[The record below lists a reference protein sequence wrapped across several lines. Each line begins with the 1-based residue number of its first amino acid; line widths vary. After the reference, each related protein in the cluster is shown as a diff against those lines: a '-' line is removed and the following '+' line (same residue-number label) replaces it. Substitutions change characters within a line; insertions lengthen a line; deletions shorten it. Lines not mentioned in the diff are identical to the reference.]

1 MRGKHLAYTMFLMLI
16 VMACASI
23 GNPDGGIYDVNPP
36 KVVSSNPGYRS
47 VSNAK
52 KKISILFDEFIKLE
66 NANEKVIVS
75 PPQIEPANIRAE
87 GKKVK
92 ITLYD
97 SLQANTTYTIDF
109 SDAIQDNN
117 EGNPMGNYTFSFS
130 TGEEIDTMEI
140 SGTVL
145 NAQDLEP
152 IKGILVG
159 LYPAD
164 STFNDTLLNSTPF
177 LRVSRTN
184 GSGRFSIKGVKN
196 GSYRAFAL
204 KDADGDFLF
213 NQKSEMIAFDT
224 TILTTSSKPDVRMD
238 TIWRDSTHYDSIRV
252 IPYTHFLPDDVVLLA
267 FLEEGQDLHLLKTER
282 PEPDFFKL
290 YFTAPADSLPTIE
303 GLNFDASCLLA
314 EPTENN
320 DTITYWITDTTY
332 SHQQDTLSLVLTYLE
347 TDTLGKLSPHSD
359 TLDFVSKQ
367 PYEKIRK
374 EKQKQIDDWNK
385 EREKRQKKSKEPLPP
400 EENPYEK
407 TWLEISAKPTGTLDP
422 NQNMRFTAKE
432 PLAKVDTS
440 LIHFTMKQ
448 DTTWVEAPY
457 LFLPVEHDLRSYML
471 YAEWEP
477 EKQYRFEADSAAF
490 RSIMGNE
497 SKAVKQEF
505 KIKGMEEY
513 GSIFVNVILPDTGVV
528 VQLMNK
534 SDKVVA
540 EVRADSA
547 GRADFYY
554 LKAAEYYMRCYID
567 RNGNNKWDTG
577 NYAEGLQPEE
587 VFYFPKPMNLKAQW
601 DLEQD
606 WNVRSIDRS
615 KQKPE
620 AITKQKPDKK
630 KSTTDR
636 NKQREEE
643 RRNAKKGTSSRQSG
657 SSGFGGNSFGGGGM
671 GF

>member
-1 MRGKHLAYTMFLMLI
+1 MRSRHLAYTIVLMLT

-23 GNPDGGIYDVNPP
+23 GSPDGGRFDDTPP
-36 KVVSSNPGYRS
+36 KVIGSNPGYRS
-47 VSNAK
+47 VANDK

-97 SLQANTTYTIDF
+97 SLKANTTYTIDF

-130 TGEEIDTMEI
+130 TGEDIDTMEI

-145 NAQDLEP
+145 DAQDLEP

-159 LYPAD
+159 LYRAD
-164 STFNDTLLNSTPF
+164 SSFNDTLLTSTPF

-184 GSGRFSIKGVKN
+184 SSGRFSIKGVKN

-224 TILTTSSKPDVRMD
+224 TTLTTSCKPDIRMD

-252 IPYTHFLPDDVVLLA
+252 IPYTHFLPDDIVLLA
-267 FLEEGQDLHLLKTER
+267 FLEEGQDQHLLKTER
-282 PEPDFFKL
+282 PETDFFKL

-314 EPTENN
+314 EPTEAN
-320 DTITYWITDTTY
+320 DTITYWITDTVY
-332 SHQQDTLSLVLTYLE
+332 SHQQDTLSIVLTYLE

-359 TLDFVSKQ
+359 TLDLVSKV

-374 EKQKQIDDWNK
+374 EKQKQIDDWIK
-385 EREKRQKKSKEPLPP
+385 DREKRQKKSKEPLPP

-407 TWLEISAKPTGTLDP
+407 TWLEVSAKPTGTLDP

-432 PLAKVDTS
+432 PLASVDTS
-440 LIHFTMKQ
+440 LIRFFTKQ

-490 RSIMGNE
+490 KSIMGKE
-497 SKAVKQEF
+497 AKAIKQEF
-505 KIKGMEEY
+505 KVKGMEEF

-540 EVRADSA
+540 EVRADTT

-554 LKAAEYYMRCYID
+554 LRAGEYYMRCFID

-577 NYAEGLQPEE
+577 NYAEGLQAEE

-615 KQKPE
+615 KQKAE
-620 AITKQKPDKK
+620 AITKQKPDKQRAK
-630 KSTTDR
+630 IDR

-643 RRNAKKGTSSRQSG
+643 RRNAKRGTSSRQN
-657 SSGFGGNSFGGGGM
+657 SSGFGGGGFGGGGL

>member
-1 MRGKHLAYTMFLMLI
+1 MRSRHLAYTIVLMLT

-23 GNPDGGIYDVNPP
+23 GSPDGGRFDDTPP
-36 KVVSSNPGYRS
+36 KVIGSNPGYRS
-47 VSNAK
+47 VANDK
-52 KKISILFDEFIKLE
+52 KKISIFFDEFIKLE

-97 SLQANTTYTIDF
+97 SLKANTTYTIDF

-130 TGEEIDTMEI
+130 TGEDIDTMEI

-145 NAQDLEP
+145 DAQDLEP

-159 LYPAD
+159 LYRAD
-164 STFNDTLLNSTPF
+164 SSFNDTLLTSTPF

-184 GSGRFSIKGVKN
+184 SSGRFSIKGVKN

-224 TILTTSSKPDVRMD
+224 TTLTTSCKPDIRMD

-252 IPYTHFLPDDVVLLA
+252 IPYTHFLPDDIVLLA
-267 FLEEGQDLHLLKTER
+267 FLEEGQDQHLLKTER
-282 PEPDFFKL
+282 PETDFFKL

-314 EPTENN
+314 EPTEAN
-320 DTITYWITDTTY
+320 DTITYWITDTVY
-332 SHQQDTLSLVLTYLE
+332 SHQQDTLSIVLTYLE

-359 TLDFVSKQ
+359 TLDLVSKV

-374 EKQKQIDDWNK
+374 EKQKQIDDWIK
-385 EREKRQKKSKEPLPP
+385 DREKRQKKSKEPLPP

-407 TWLEISAKPTGTLDP
+407 TWLEVSAKPTGTLDP

-432 PLAKVDTS
+432 PLASVDTS
-440 LIHFTMKQ
+440 LIRFFTKQ

-490 RSIMGNE
+490 KSIMGKE
-497 SKAVKQEF
+497 AKAIKQEF
-505 KIKGMEEY
+505 KVKGMEEF

-540 EVRADSA
+540 EVRADTT

-554 LKAAEYYMRCYID
+554 LRAGEYYMRCFID

-577 NYAEGLQPEE
+577 NYAEGLQAEE

-615 KQKPE
+615 KQKAE
-620 AITKQKPDKK
+620 AITKQKPDKQRAK
-630 KSTTDR
+630 IDR

-643 RRNAKKGTSSRQSG
+643 RRNAKRGTSSRQN
-657 SSGFGGNSFGGGGM
+657 SSGFGGGGFGGGGL

>member
-1 MRGKHLAYTMFLMLI
+1 MRGKHLAYTMFLMLV

-23 GNPDGGIYDVNPP
+23 GSPDGGIYDVNPP

-66 NANEKVIVS
+66 NASEKVIVS
-75 PPQIEPANIRAE
+75 PPQIEAANIRAE

-97 SLQANTTYTIDF
+97 SLLANTTYTIDF

-152 IKGILVG
+152 VKGILVG

-164 STFNDTLLNSTPF
+164 STFNDTLLSSTPF

-184 GSGRFSIKGVKN
+184 SSGRFSIKGVKN

-359 TLDFVSKQ
+359 TLDLVSKQ

-440 LIHFTMKQ
+440 LIHFTMKE
-448 DTTWVEAPY
+448 DTTWVDAPY
-457 LFLPVEHDLRSYML
+457 LFLPVEHDLSSYML

-477 EKQYRFEADSAAF
+477 ERQYRFEADSAAF

-497 SKAVKQEF
+497 SKSLKQEF

-534 SDKVVA
+534 SDKLVA
-540 EVRADSA
+540 EVRADST

-615 KQKPE
+615 KQKPL

-643 RRNAKKGTSSRQSG
+643 RRNAKKGSSSRQSG
-657 SSGFGGNSFGGGGM
+657 SSGFGGSSFGGGGM